1 MWFVKYQ
8 LLKLDLTPEYIIKES
23 NFVMKYI
30 KLAIHNESPWNYLRG
45 LFLSSGKGRF
55 CQYPQV
61 RERER
66 ERERESK
73 RDKVSIVYLL
83 TNASTLYKS
92 HLY

>member
-1 MWFVKYQ
+1 MEKMLESDFRNNCAWNYMWFVKYQ

-45 LFLSSGKGRF
+45 LFISSGKGRF

-66 ERERESK
+66 ARGIK
-73 RDKVSIVYLL
+73 LV
-83 TNASTLYKS
+83 
-92 HLY
+92 